1 MPTSKMSSN
10 LNPLYQALL
19 EAFSS
24 SKLEC
29 DDETPKEKMK
39 KELLPLGGEAMV
51 INNDIYD
58 GTNNLITGEDGYV
71 TQGQDSVSAIV
82 EQLKQKIVAYIDI
95 LKVGQ
100 RFGAYLDQVCLEIVK
115 QLPGFVNKIMSFIA
129 PGVTDFGTAAL
140 SIKTALTKALILAR
154 TTQLTELA
162 KFPVAGDV
170 IACIRSEIDSATVN
184 AAGRGLFSTLSGI
197 AAVATMGGS
206 SVVMSVVSSVIE
218 MFYFIKGIIDKEKM
232 RAQYRIF
239 IKDCNAMLS
248 KPMSDLIFKQ
258 WFSKNMTQMPVLA
271 SYVVCMPSFG
281 SPYNFINLVEARTTK
296 PSRAIKVGYS
306 IKKVKSWVRR
316 KKVKSLSEYSQ
327 KSTYR
332 AYRELQS
339 EAKLFIKG
347 DLQITSNKPGT
358 MQAFNAARGETNFI
372 PGTDQKAF
380 EDAVKNITRDN
391 MQNGVSVKNYMA
403 SQVQGVPGRL
413 TSAVGEGVGE
423 LLIPE

>member
-1 MPTSKMSSN
+1 MPTSKMSTN

-19 EAFSS
+19 EAFAS
-24 SKLEC
+24 SKLVC
-29 DDETPKEKMK
+29 DEKSPKEKMK
-39 KELLPLGGEAMV
+39 EELIPLGGEAMV
-51 INNDIYD
+51 INNDLYD
-58 GTNNLITGEDGYV
+58 GVNNLVSGEDGYI
-71 TQGQDSVSAIV
+71 TQGQDFVSATI
-82 EQLKQKIVAYIDI
+82 EQLKEKIVAYIDL

-100 RFGAYLDQVCLEIVK
+100 RCGAYLDRVCLEIVK
-115 QLPGFVNKIMSFIA
+115 QLPGFVKKVIDFVA
-129 PGVTDFGTAAL
+129 PGVTDFGSAAL
-140 SIKTALTKALILAR
+140 SIKTALTKALILAK

-170 IACIRSEIDSATVN
+170 IACIRSEIDSAAAA
-184 AAGRGLFSTLSGI
+184 AAGNGLFSSLKGI

-206 SVVMSVVSSVIE
+206 SIVMSVVTAAVD

-232 RAQYRIF
+232 RAQYRVF

-248 KPMSDLIFKQ
+248 KPVSDRTFKM
-258 WFSKNMTQMPVLA
+258 WFSRNMTDMPVLA

-281 SPYNFINLVEARTTK
+281 SPYNFINLIEAQSVK
-296 PSRAIKVGYS
+296 PTRSMKMGYS
-306 IKKVKSWVRR
+306 IKKAKAWIRR
-316 KKVKSLSEYSQ
+316 KKVKSFKEYSQ

-332 AYRELQS
+332 SYRELQG
-339 EAKLFIKG
+339 EARQFIQ
-347 DLQITSNKPGT
+347 DDIQITSAKPGA

-380 EDAVKNITRDN
+380 EDAVKNLNRK
-391 MQNGVSVKNYMA
+391 QLKNGVSVKNYMA
-403 SQVQGVPGRL
+403 SQIQGVPGRL